1 MKRLTDVM
9 PFAASRDQDERA
21 RLNLLP
27 VRIVR
32 TWGIISNAEWLLEDH
47 PMQVLMGKRGA
58 CRLENGAEGEKAA
71 LLLDFGR
78 ELHGNLRLTVS
89 NVESASHRVRV
100 LIRFG
105 ESAMEALTPVGQM
118 NATNDHAVRDHVYD
132 IGMLSTTE
140 TNESGFRFALIEL
153 EDRDAAIDIQALH
166 MTFIYRDIP
175 YLGSF
180 ECSDPLLEE
189 IWKTAAYTV
198 HLNMQS
204 YLWDGIKRDRLAWQ
218 GDMHTEIMA
227 IENAFGSNPVVPK
240 SLDFLRDGTPKDEWI
255 NGYSSYTLWWIV
267 IQAEWYR
274 YTGDLDYL
282 RQQMDFLMAQLELA
296 MAHVD
301 ENGVERFPEFRF
313 LDWKNL
319 ENKPATHA
327 GLQALLM
334 MALKDGMY
342 LLNALG
348 ETELFRKCSALIER
362 MKAYVP
368 DCGGSKQAAAL
379 LSLSGL
385 GDAKALNAGVIAPGG
400 ASGWSTFMGYYL
412 LAAKAQAGDW
422 QGALNDL
429 RAYWGGMLELGA
441 TTFWEDFDLDW
452 MENAARIDE
461 ITPAGKVDVHGQY
474 GAFCYEHYRH
484 SLCHGWASGPV
495 PFLARHILGITV
507 LEPGCKRLRIEPHLG
522 DLEYAKGTW
531 PTPLGV
537 VRVSHT
543 RQADGTIRTEYDAPE
558 GIEIQLA

>member
-1 MKRLTDVM
+1 MKHLTDMM
-9 PFAASRDQDERA
+9 PFVASKDQDERA

-27 VRIVR
+27 VRVIK
-32 TWGIISNAEWLLEDH
+32 TWGGVSNAEWLLKDH
-47 PMQVLMGKRGA
+47 PMQVFMGKCGA
-58 CRLENGAEGEKAA
+58 CRLENGSEGGKAA
-71 LLLDFGR
+71 LLIDFGR
-78 ELHGNLRLTVS
+78 ELHGNLRLTSS
-89 NVESASHRVRV
+89 NIESVNHRAHV

-105 ESAMEALTPVGQM
+105 ESAMEALAPVGQM

-153 EDRDAAIDIQALH
+153 EDTETAVDIQALH

-198 HLNMQS
+198 HLNMQGC
-204 YLWDGIKRDRLAWQ
+204 LWDGIKRDRLAWQ

-227 IENAFGSNPVVPK
+227 IENVFGANPVVPK
-240 SLDFLRDGTPKDEWI
+240 SLDFLRDGTPAGEWI

-282 RQQMDFLMAQLELA
+282 KQQRDFLKAQLELA
-296 MAHVD
+296 IANVD

-334 MALKDGMY
+334 MALKDGFW
-342 LLNALG
+342 LLNILDEADLS
-348 ETELFRKCSALIER
+348 RKCLALITR
-362 MKAYVP
+362 MCKYVP

-385 GDAKALNAGVIAPGG
+385 GDAKELNESIIAPGG
-400 ASGWSTFMGYYL
+400 ASGYSTFMGYYL
-412 LAAKAQAGDW
+412 LAAKAKAGDW
-422 QGALNDL
+422 QGALDDL
-429 RAYWGGMLELGA
+429 RAYWGGMLKLGA

-461 ITPAGKVDVHGQY
+461 ITPEGRVDVHGRY

-495 PFLARHILGITV
+495 PFLTRHILGITAV
-507 LEPGCKRLRIEPHLG
+507 EPGCKRLRIEPHLG
-522 DLEYAKGTW
+522 DLEYARGTC

-537 VRVSHT
+537 VYVSHT
-543 RQADGTIRTEYDAPE
+543 RKADGTIETKYEAPE